1 MAFGINGPGLQNLL
15 VIIDFCLLVLFMV
28 AGIGQGLLLVALDY
42 KKMGAKKRRE
52 LLSGAFL
59 FPLFT
64 VVYCLTMCIGA
75 FTKPKWNKINRN
87 T

>member
-1 MAFGINGPGLQNLL
+1 MLL
-15 VIIDFCLLVLFMV
+15 IIVGFCLVFLFMF

-52 LLSGAFL
+52 LIPGALL
-59 FPLFT
+59 FPAFT

-87 T
+87 TNVN